1 MCLIVALIT
10 IASHIGSGYCKT
22 FSALLGC
29 RALNGIGFGG
39 LMSLGTP
46 VLNDMFFYHERGKLA
61 QSNQSGTHLTFGRRK
76 DWHLYRVCHKR
87 CTYRRHR

>member
-10 IASHIGSGYCKT
+10 IASHIGSAHCKT

-46 VLNDMFFYHERGKLA
+46 VLNDMFFYHERGAIPQNSQL
-61 QSNQSGTHLTFGRRK
+61 GTNI
-76 DWHLYRVCHKR
+76 
-87 CTYRRHR
+87 